1 MMSKQ
6 RNSDTSNRSSRPA
19 QKLDLAV
26 SLEILNGLLNTLRD
40 VVDVREVFERAS
52 GYTRPNMAS
61 LRDTIFGFERYR
73 ELMAPTGL
81 RPSTARCARVA
92 RF

>member
-19 QKLDLAV
+19 QKLDLGV

-52 GYTRPNMAS
+52 TTAS
-61 LRDTIFGFERYR
+61 VNADT
-73 ELMAPTGL
+73 LTTQA
-81 RPSTARCARVA
+81 
-92 RF
+92 